1 MVTVSGGLGAWRWGA
16 DGAVRWLGR
25 FASLTALALAHS
37 LSLSPASFFSFVSLS
52 VFLPHLIVRVYITIQ
67 KSSFSPPRHSN
78 IRLSLLFLS
87 LSLPFVPAHP
97 IFRHWI
103 IVIVIVCK
111 RLLESAPLP
120 RIIPRNVSPSHPSP
134 HSPGRTLNAA
144 IFAP

>member
-103 IVIVIVCK
+103 IVIVIVAFSEEICI
-111 RLLESAPLP
+111 LLGCLFSWFSWFG
-120 RIIPRNVSPSHPSP
+120 INDFFDGMKWVWV
-134 HSPGRTLNAA
+134 
-144 IFAP
+144 